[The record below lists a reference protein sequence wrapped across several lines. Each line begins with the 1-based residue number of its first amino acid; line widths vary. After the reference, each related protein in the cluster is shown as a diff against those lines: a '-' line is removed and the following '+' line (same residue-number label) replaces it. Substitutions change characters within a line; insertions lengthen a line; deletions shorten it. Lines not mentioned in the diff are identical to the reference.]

1 MMMRKSGQLMQ
12 PSKDNRTPPLI
23 VLGLW
28 ISSIGLLPMGLIS
41 QPVRAEDLV
50 IPEGTVETAPAVPE
64 TPAFVE
70 PIEPAAIAEPEPV
83 PADLAPETVVPS
95 AASTDMAPPTAV
107 VEPVAPAP
115 SQAQSAQSGSDS
127 DPYIDTRDYS
137 VGATGPY
144 SPPEQIVI
152 DERNSGCQASLAAGQ
167 AIANSLCGGPST
179 AASGNATTSSPSLK
193 QPAAWADRWAAPVA
207 PASTNTWESSEPITA
222 QTVQNTL
229 QQRTVKLP
237 RNLALKPLTG
247 SNPLRWLLNGERMIF
262 PLPIPVDITSAFGW
276 RMHPI
281 SGTWRFHSGTDLGA
295 PMGTPVLAAYSGRV
309 SLAEFLGG
317 YGLSILLDHNEGNQ
331 ETRYAHLSEVFVKPG
346 QWVQQG
352 TVIGLVGSTGHSTGP
367 HLHFEALQ
375 NSAEGMVAV
384 DPGVELEVTLAQ
396 LVQALQTARVEA
408 PTKTDKTQLQ
418 ADS

>member
-1 MMMRKSGQLMQ
+1 MMMRKSGQPVQ
-12 PSKDNRTPPLI
+12 PFKNNRTPALM

-28 ISSIGLLPMGLIS
+28 ISSIGLLPLGLTH
-41 QPVRAEDLV
+41 QPARAEDLV
-50 IPEGTVETAPAVPE
+50 IPEGTVETVPAVPE
-64 TPAFVE
+64 TPASVE
-70 PIEPAAIAEPEPV
+70 PIEPAAISEPEPM
-83 PADLAPETVVPS
+83 PADLAPVP
-95 AASTDMAPPTAV
+95 ANPPAEPVDIAPPTAV
-107 VEPVAPAP
+107 VEPAAPQP
-115 SQAQSAQSGSDS
+115 SLPVQAES

-137 VGATGPY
+137 AGASDPY
-144 SPPEQIVI
+144 TPPEQIVI
-152 DERNSGCQASLAAGQ
+152 DERNSGCQASLASGQ
-167 AIANSLCGGPST
+167 AIASSLCGDTSP
-179 AASGNATTSSPSLK
+179 AASGNAAGSPPSLA
-193 QPAAWADRWAAPVA
+193 QPTAWADRWATPAA

-229 QQRTVKLP
+229 QQHTVKLP

-276 RMHPI
+276 RIHPI

-317 YGLSILLDHNEGNQ
+317 YGLSILLNHNEGNQ

-367 HLHFEALQ
+367 HLHFETLQ

-384 DPGVELEVTLAQ
+384 DPGLELEVTLAQ
-396 LVQALQTARVEA
+396 LVQALQTARLEA
-408 PTKTDKTQLQ
+408 PVKTGKVQTQ